1 MSDNDLILKQL
12 RENNPFESSASP
24 VPWENMNPD
33 LQQLNRSASE
43 EIEQLIRHKRREPSM
58 PLAGLILGESGS
70 GKTHMLTRIL
80 RRLRTNSRPAIFVTV
95 RAFRDPESV
104 TQDLLSEIFISL
116 LQIHSSNK
124 SQFDMLVNEV
134 LSSYR
139 ERRINDGFASIDKI
153 DMRIYLARDMPGLDK
168 NVLKCILLY
177 AGTTD
182 ENKRA
187 LILEWL
193 REGLD
198 EEDSLKLGLPSR
210 DINSMTDA
218 KKESAAEKIL
228 ISLGLLL
235 AYAHLPMIV
244 CFDQLYSMNGNKELI
259 FAFGN
264 IIHLLSDNLVGILP
278 LCFMKPDIWNVKIKP
293 CLNSS
298 VYQRLEHHKITMG
311 ECSISQAQQLIRE
324 RIAFAFCDK
333 DSETQEKFYQFLID
347 RVKLKN
353 GFSPRMVIELAN
365 RAIFRDE
372 APNQDSTQT
381 QTQNQTQTQ
390 SQTQES
396 QQDTQIL
403 LDLPGNNKYE
413 KEIFMTLK
421 GVFNDECN
429 KIKRDVKSWPPNA
442 DLLALSLRVWLSS
455 HENFKVSRGSSKH
468 LKVFAEFNNK
478 KFAFFIV
485 TGNNNLSHSNALK
498 QGINFLNEYICY
510 YISEAQLHKST
521 WKQVA
526 KLLQE
531 FQDAGGKVLLIN
543 KFTRV
548 EWYGLAALI
557 NRVDNGDVNIYPST
571 GARAA
576 TRDDIKIFVRSLNL
590 LNINLPKSQSQ
601 TQTPEK
607 TESQVPASFESVL
620 IEIVN
625 ASPMK
630 LISINK
636 SLEFLAA
643 RDHVISRPEFMNFL
657 QSNNK
662 FRLFNSRDDIL
673 ITMADRK

>member
-182 ENKRA
+182 ENMRA
-187 LILEWL
+187 LIIDWL

-235 AYAHLPMIV
+235 AYAHVPMIV
-244 CFDQLYSMNGNKELI
+244 CFDQLDSMNGNQELI

>member
-24 VPWENMNPD
+24 MPWENMNPD

-95 RAFRDPESV
+95 RAFLDPESV
-104 TQDLLSEIFISL
+104 RQDLLSEIFISL

-134 LSSYR
+134 VSSYR

-153 DMRIYLARDMPGLDK
+153 DPRIYLSRDMPGLDK

-177 AGTTD
+177 AGTKD
-182 ENKRA
+182 ENMRA
-187 LILEWL
+187 LIIDWL

-198 EEDSLKLGLPSR
+198 EEDSLKLGLPPR
-210 DINSMTDA
+210 DIYSMSDA
-218 KKESAAEKIL
+218 KKESAAEKFL

-235 AYAHLPMIV
+235 AYAHVPMIV
-244 CFDQLYSMNGNKELI
+244 CFDQLDLMRDYPELI
-259 FAFGN
+259 SAFGN

-278 LCFMKPDIWNVKIKP
+278 LCFMKTQIWNDKIKP
-293 CLNSS
+293 NLNSS
-298 VYQRLEHHKITMG
+298 VYQRLEHHKITMS
-311 ECSISQAQQLIRE
+311 ECSISQAQQLIKD

-333 DSETQEKFYQFLID
+333 DSETQEKMYQFLID
-347 RVKLKN
+347 RIKLSPSC
-353 GFSPRMVIELAN
+353 SPRMVIELAN
-365 RAIFRDE
+365 RAIFSE
-372 APNQDSTQT
+372 ESINQDSTQ
-381 QTQNQTQTQ
+381 NQTRTQ

-403 LDLPGNNKYE
+403 SLLSGNNKDE
-413 KEIFMTLK
+413 SEIFNTIQ
-421 GVFNDECN
+421 GVFNDECS
-429 KIKRDVKSWPPNA
+429 KIKHDPKAWPPSA

-468 LKVFAEFNNK
+468 LKIFAEFNNK
-478 KFAFFIV
+478 KFAFFLV
-485 TGNNNLSHSNALK
+485 TGNNHISYCNALR

-531 FQDAGGKVLLIN
+531 FQDAGGKVLLID
-543 KFTRV
+543 KISRV

-590 LNINLPKSQSQ
+590 LNINLPKSQNK
-601 TQTPEK
+601 TPEK
-607 TESQVPASFESVL
+607 TESQAPASFESTL

-630 LISINK
+630 LISVNK

-643 RDHVISRPEFMNFL
+643 RDHVISRLEFMNFL